1 MLTDTDEGRLLLNE
15 AAYAIVHQEAPD
27 ELPLYVSLR
36 DRYFADPE
44 SFAEAGM
51 PQNEALGFGSAV
63 ALQTLTQALFP
74 LLAPMLLHIV
84 AQAAAALQD
93 EGGKRAAEWV
103 RGWFRAS
110 SDAPEAQTVPEPLFT
125 QAQLNLIRL
134 EIAQIAEQE
143 GGRLG
148 IGKRRIARIRD
159 ALLARLALA
168 TA

>member
-1 MLTDTDEGRLLLNE
+1 MLTDTREGLALLNE
-15 AAYAIVHQEAPD
+15 AAYAIVCQEAPD

-44 SFAEAGM
+44 NFAGASM
-51 PQNEALGFGSAV
+51 PQDEALGFGSAV
-63 ALQTLTQALFP
+63 ALQTLTQAVFP

-84 AQAAAALQD
+84 VQAAAALQD
-93 EGGKRAAEWV
+93 EGGKQAAEWV
-103 RGWFRAS
+103 RGWFQAS
-110 SDAPEAQTVPEPLFT
+110 NDAQEAQVGPQPLFT

-134 EIAQIAEQE
+134 EIAQIAERE

-148 IGKRRIARIRD
+148 IGKHRIARVQD
-159 ALLARLALA
+159 ALLARLALV